1 MIKIYLTSIKIN
13 KTYDII
19 IESYILVLLYN
30 NNIHYLRIINNFKWL
45 KNKWI
50 KMKMVIFFNMY
61 KKQEEINFFNSL
73 GYKNINS
80 ISN

>member
-1 MIKIYLTSIKIN
+1 
-13 KTYDII
+13 
-19 IESYILVLLYN
+19 
-30 NNIHYLRIINNFKWL
+30 
-45 KNKWI
+45 
-50 KMKMVIFFNMY
+50 MVIFFNMY

>member
-1 MIKIYLTSIKIN
+1 MN
-13 KTYDII
+13 KNENGDFFLI
-19 IESYILVLLYN
+19 
-30 NNIHYLRIINNFKWL
+30 
-45 KNKWI
+45 WI
-50 KMKMVIFFNMY
+50 